1 MNYKQNKKKY
11 NTQKYTKKIYFKN
24 ININHLKINILNILK
39 KKFKYQKHKKNY
51 LLSNDGIYT
60 FNKDSLQKHEYIS
73 EILNE
78 TNEFIELN
86 QFNKFKRNLF
96 QIPFEH
102 NPITVTTLS
111 FEINGYILIFELVDN
126 KINDFF
132 IKTNSTLNILDIL
145 MIKEISYIKNLII

>member
-1 MNYKQNKKKY
+1 MNYKKKKY
-11 NTQKYTKKIYFKN
+11 NIQKYTKKIYFKN

-39 KKFKYQKHKKNY
+39 KKFKYKKHKKNY
-51 LLSNDGIYT
+51 LLSNAGIYT

-78 TNEFIELN
+78 TTEFIELK
-86 QFNKFKRNLF
+86 QFNKFKKNIY

-102 NPITVTTLS
+102 KALTLTTLS
-111 FEINGYILIFELVDN
+111 FEVNNYILIFKLIDN